1 MSRVEIIVQYGMYT
15 RELQWLRRWLA
26 GLLYDK
32 YGVLSKVT
40 ENDDYI
46 IFEVENNVFEL
57 FDIFSELR
65 IEMKLILRNIRADVK
80 AFGVCSGDECVV
92 VDNLRFDVALDDK
105 TIRRLNKL
113 VDRVM
118 HVADVKAVEGIEVMI
133 KGGWVVV
140 YMGGCYTRLY
150 ANEAFVVGVDMVK
163 FIEGVTGLKILG
175 DVGFVYDV
183 IEQPE
188 PRSLELDFLV
198 GEDGVM
204 LFIDE
209 CSRELKFGEAL
220 RVAYWLMRLS
230 LNMIETQKM
239 IEGGL

>member
-26 GLLYDK
+26 GWLYDR
-32 YGVLSKVT
+32 YGVFGKVV
-40 ENDDYI
+40 EGDDYVV
-46 IFEVENNVFEL
+46 FEVEGDPFDL
-57 FDIFSELR
+57 FTKLR
-65 IEMKLILRNIRADVK
+65 TEMKLVLRNVKADVK
-80 AFGVCSGDECVV
+80 AFGVCSGDECIT
-92 VDNLRFDVALDDK
+92 VDNFRFDVVLDDK

-118 HVADVKAVEGIEVMI
+118 HVADVKAMEGIEVMV

-163 FIEGVTGLKILG
+163 FIEGATGLKILD

-183 IEQPE
+183 IERPE
-188 PRSLELDFLV
+188 PRSLEFDFLV

-204 LFIDE
+204 LFVDE

-220 RVAYWLMRLS
+220 RFAYWLMRLS
-230 LNMIETQKM
+230 LNMIEAQKM
-239 IEGGL
+239 IEGP